1 MKAYLVRIGIDQAFG
16 GWNAPVDPTTG
27 EFVFIP
33 IPDSADS
40 FHDGCCRRYS
50 EFVPALQAF
59 RAAHALGPHADV
71 KFKDELLAQ
80 PVHLDPDFEH
90 LTYGDDGSR
99 RGAGIAELE
108 EDDLLAFYGGLKPTS
123 KCGHRLIYALVGL
136 YVVHEVVGVPNIP
149 ASRWNKNA
157 HTRKT
162 KHWPHDIVVRAKRG
176 VSGRLE
182 RCIPIGEFRDKA
194 YRVSDDILKEWGDLS
209 VKDGFIQ
216 RSAVPP
222 SFLEPERFYEWFKR
236 QQIPLLERNN

>member
-1 MKAYLVRIGIDQAFG
+1 MPSWGCTWSMKLSVCR
-16 GWNAPVDPTTG
+16 T
-27 EFVFIP
+27 
-33 IPDSADS
+33 SLL
-40 FHDGCCRRYS
+40 HDGN
-50 EFVPALQAF
+50 E
-59 RAAHALGPHADV
+59 
-71 KFKDELLAQ
+71 
-80 PVHLDPDFEH
+80 
-90 LTYGDDGSR
+90 
-99 RGAGIAELE
+99 
-108 EDDLLAFYGGLKPTS
+108 
-123 KCGHRLIYALVGL
+123 
-136 YVVHEVVGVPNIP
+136 
-149 ASRWNKNA
+149 NA